1 MKAHDTPRGTKM
13 MWNPRVKAI
22 CARAHGIGFTKTIAV
37 SALSVAIMTSLSL
50 AEMPIRGITRRG

>member
-1 MKAHDTPRGTKM
+1 
-13 MWNPRVKAI
+13 VKAI
-22 CARAHGIGFTKTIAV
+22 CARAHGTGFTKTIAV